1 MTINN
6 DYLKTFCLRLA
17 DNSFVLSHRLCQ
29 LASCNATLEEDIAVA
44 NISLDLLGAARIVYQ
59 HLAEMESACDSFE
72 SRFKSED
79 DYVYLRDEREYLN
92 VKLVE
97 QPNTDFAYVMA
108 RQLFF
113 DTYMKLLY
121 RKLQT
126 SSYEPLKQLADK
138 AIMEVRYHHRHST
151 MWVKRLGD
159 GTDESHARMQA
170 AVDGLYTFTGELFAV
185 DEVEQH
191 LSQEGVIADPAS
203 LWPQW
208 RSEIELTLKE
218 ATLRVPDQEIFMAK
232 GGRNGIHTEHLG
244 PMLAELQYLHRAH
257 PGVVW

>member
-1 MTINN
+1 MAINN
-6 DYLKTFCLRLA
+6 DHLKTYCLRLA

-29 LASCNATLEEDIAVA
+29 LASCNATLEEDIAIA

-59 HLAEMESACDSFE
+59 HLAEKESENSE
-72 SRFKSED
+72 SSYKSED
-79 DYVYLRDEREYLN
+79 DFVYLRDEREYLN

-97 QPNTDFAYVMA
+97 QPNTDFAFVMA

-159 GTDESHARMQA
+159 GTDESHSRMQA
-170 AVDGLYTFTGELFAV
+170 AVDSLYTFTGELFAV

-191 LSQEGVIADPAS
+191 LSGEGVIPDPAS
-203 LWPQW
+203 LLPAW
-208 RSEIELTLKE
+208 RNEIELTLKE
-218 ATLRVPDQEIFMAK
+218 ATLTVPDQEIFMAK

-257 PGVVW
+257 PGVTW